1 MKKSLIGLAAVL
13 AIASASAQTT
23 PDQRKPI
30 ENTGSVG
37 AAASAAGHS
46 VASGARKAG
55 SAVKRGAKK
64 TAAVARKGTSKAGD
78 AMRSTGG
85 AIERKVN
92 PASAP
97 SK

>member
-1 MKKSLIGLAAVL
+1 MKKSLVGLAAVL

-37 AAASAAGHS
+37 AAASSAGHA

-55 SAVKRGAKK
+55 KAVKRGAKK
-64 TAAVARKGTSKAGD
+64 TAAVARKGAEKTGD

-85 AIERKVN
+85 KIERKVN

-97 SK
+97 SR

>member
-1 MKKSLIGLAAVL
+1 MKKSLVGLAVVL
-13 AIASASAQTT
+13 AFASASAQTT
-23 PDQRKPI
+23 PDARKPI
-30 ENTGSVG
+30 EATGSVG
-37 AAASAAGHS
+37 AAASSAGHA

-64 TAAVARKGTSKAGD
+64 TGAVARKGTSKAAD
-78 AMRSTGG
+78 AMRSTGA

-97 SK
+97 SR